1 MPGAMDG
8 SSRVKGGGWGT
19 KTAPLTTGGVKRPP
33 PGVSASK
40 LVGKTYEEYR
50 EECVKSGK
58 LFEDPDFP
66 AVNTSIFF
74 SKSPPKPF
82 EWKRPS
88 EITPDAQFIVG
99 GASRFDIQQG
109 ELGNC
114 WLLAATSC
122 LCQYPD
128 LLNKVVQVNDNNSF
142 NPAEGYCGIF
152 RFRFWA
158 FGKWTE
164 VVVDD
169 RLPTY
174 NGRLVFLHSAQKN
187 EYWSSLFEKA
197 YAKLNG
203 SYENLIGGSSS
214 EAMEDFTG
222 GITEIFDL
230 HQNPPANLSQIMMK
244 AQARS
249 SLMGCSIDQGGLGS
263 EAKLNNG
270 LVVGHAYSITGIK
283 NVKYQGKEIPLVRV
297 RNPWGNECEWT
308 GAWSDKS
315 SEWNQISKEERESVG
330 LVFDDDGEFWISFP
344 DFQREFTKLEI
355 CHLGPEYSDGDASA
369 KKRWEMTPQNGSW
382 RKRVNAG
389 GCRNFLDT
397 FWTNPQYRIE
407 IVDPDEDDDEN
418 AGTLI
423 VGLLQEEARKKGT
436 ELLTV
441 GYAIYKLKDPNCG
454 PLDLNFFKFNASVAK
469 SPSFVNMREVCGR
482 HKLEPGTYCVV
493 PSTFGPNEEG
503 DFLVRLFTEK
513 PASSAE
519 IDEET
524 KITTPSKPVAPPVTQ
539 EDAAQEKALRESF
552 KKIAGDDLEVDAYE
566 LQGILNA
573 AFMKEFKFDGFSVDT
588 CRSLVAMKDVD
599 RSGKLGYEE
608 FKKLWTDLRTWKGAF
623 KKHDSDQSGNFN
635 SYELRETLHY
645 IGISISNST
654 FNSLVQR
661 YSRKDG
667 KIYFDDYISCI
678 ARLSTMFDIFKDVS
692 RGEKKAAFGLDEF
705 IATTMYS

>member
-1 MPGAMDG
+1 MPGATDG

-40 LVGKTYEEYR
+40 LVGKSYDEYR
-50 EECVKSGK
+50 AECLKEGK

-128 LLNKVVQVNDNNSF
+128 LLNKVVPQDDNQSF
-142 NPAEGYCGIF
+142 VPAEGYCGIF

-230 HQNPPANLSQIMMK
+230 RQNPPANLFQIMVK
-244 AQARS
+244 AQDRS
-249 SLMGCSIDQGGLGS
+249 SLMGCSIDQGGLGT

-270 LVVGHAYSITGIK
+270 LVVGHAYSITGVK
-283 NVKYQGKEIPLVRV
+283 NVKYLGSDVPLVRV

-315 SEWNQISKEERESVG
+315 SEWTKISKEERENVG
-330 LVFDDDGEFWISFP
+330 LVFDDDGEFWISFK
-344 DFQREFTKLEI
+344 DFMREFSKLEI
-355 CHLGPEYSDGDASA
+355 CHLGPEYSDGGSA

-382 RKRVNAG
+382 RRRVNAG

-407 IVDPDEDDDEN
+407 IVDPDEEDDEN

-441 GYAIYKLKDPNCG
+441 GYAIYRLKDPNCG
-454 PLDLNFFKFNASVAK
+454 PLDLNFFKYNASVAK

-513 PASSAE
+513 PATSAE

-524 KITTPSKPVAPPVTQ
+524 KISTPSQPVAPAATQ
-539 EDAAQEKALRESF
+539 EDAAQERALRESF
-552 KKIAGDDLEVDAYE
+552 KKIAGEDLEVDAYE

-608 FKKLWTDLRTWKGAF
+608 FKKLWADMRTWKAAF
-623 KKHDSDQSGNFN
+623 KAHDADQSGNFN
-635 SYELRETLHY
+635 SYELRETLKHT
-645 IGISISNST
+645 GISVSNST

-667 KIYFDDYISCI
+667 KIYFDDFISCI
-678 ARLSTMFDIFKDVS
+678 ARLMTMFDIFKDVS
-692 RGEKKAAFGLDEF
+692 KGEKKAAFGLDEF

>member
-1 MPGAMDG
+1 M
-8 SSRVKGGGWGT
+8 
-19 KTAPLTTGGVKRPP
+19 TTGGVKRPP

-40 LVGKTYEEYR
+40 LVGKTYEQYR
-50 EECVKSGK
+50 EECLREGK

-66 AVNTSIFF
+66 AINTSIFY

-99 GASRFDIQQG
+99 GASRFDVQQG
-109 ELGNC
+109 ELGDC

-122 LCQYPD
+122 LCMHQD
-128 LLNKVVQVNDNNSF
+128 LFNKVVPSEDNHSF

-152 RFRFWA
+152 RFRFWT

-169 RLPTY
+169 KLPTY
-174 NGRLVFLHSAQKN
+174 NGNLVFLHSAQKN

-203 SYENLIGGSSS
+203 SYENLKGGSSS

-230 HQNPPANLSQIMMK
+230 RANPPNNLFQIMSK
-244 AQARS
+244 AQSRS
-249 SLMGCSIDQGGLGS
+249 SLMGCSVDQGGMGT
-263 EAKLNNG
+263 EAQLPNG

-283 NVKYQGKEIPLVRV
+283 LVKYRGQEIPLVRV
-297 RNPWGNECEWT
+297 RNPWGNECEWK
-308 GAWSDKS
+308 GAWSDQS
-315 SEWNQISKEERESVG
+315 PEWTQITAQERADLG
-330 LVFDDDGEFWISFP
+330 IVFNDDGEFWISIT
-344 DFQREFTKLEI
+344 DFAREFTKLEI
-355 CHLGPEYSDGDASA
+355 CHLGPDYSDDKSQ
-369 KKRWEMTPQNGSW
+369 KKRWEMTPANGSW
-382 RKRVNAG
+382 RRRVNAG

-407 IVDPDEDDDEN
+407 IVDPDEEDDEN

-423 VGLLQEEARKKGT
+423 VGVLQEEARKKGA
-436 ELLTV
+436 ELLTI
-441 GYAIYKLKDPNCG
+441 GYAIYRLKDPNCG
-454 PLDLNFFKFNASVAK
+454 PLDLNFFKYNASVAK

-493 PSTFGPNEEG
+493 PSTFAAGEEG
-503 DFLVRLFTEK
+503 DFLIRLFTEK
-513 PASSAE
+513 PAVSGE

-524 KITTPSKPVAPPVTQ
+524 KLTTPDKPADPPKVTQ
-539 EDAAQEKALRESF
+539 QDVEQEKALRESF

-599 RSGKLGYEE
+599 RSGKLGYDE
-608 FKKLWTDLRTWKGAF
+608 FKKLWSDLRIWKAAF
-623 KKHDSDQSGNFN
+623 KDHDDDKSGNFN
-635 SYELRETLHY
+635 SYELRQTLHH
-645 IGISISNST
+645 IGVSVSNAT

-667 KIYFDDYISCI
+667 KIYFDDYISCV
-678 ARLSTMFDIFKDVS
+678 ARLSTMFDIFREVS
-692 RGEKKAAFGLDEF
+692 AGDKKAAFNLDEF

>member
-1 MPGAMDG
+1 
-8 SSRVKGGGWGT
+8 V
-19 KTAPLTTGGVKRPP
+19 GGVKRPP
-33 PGVSASK
+33 PGLSSAN
-40 LVGKTYEEYR
+40 LVGKTYEQYR
-50 EECVKSGK
+50 DECLQSGK

-66 AVNTSIFF
+66 AVNTSIFY
-74 SKSPPKPF
+74 SKTPPKPF
-82 EWKRPS
+82 EWKRPT
-88 EITPDAQFIVG
+88 EITPDAEFVVG
-99 GASRFDIQQG
+99 GASRFDVQQG
-109 ELGNC
+109 ELGDC

-128 LLNKVVQVNDNNSF
+128 LFNKVVPSEDNHSF
-142 NPAEGYCGIF
+142 NPADGYCGIF
-152 RFRFWA
+152 RFRFWT

-203 SYENLIGGSSS
+203 SYENLKGGSSS

-222 GITEIFDL
+222 GITEIFDVKQYDQQKL
-230 HQNPPANLSQIMMK
+230 YQIMSK
-244 AQARS
+244 AQDRS
-249 SLMGCSIDQGGLGS
+249 SLMGCSIDQGGMGS
-263 EAKLNNG
+263 EAQLANG

-283 NVKYQGKEIPLVRV
+283 SVKYQGKDVPLVRV
-297 RNPWGNECEWT
+297 RNPWGNECEWK

-315 SEWNQISKEERESVG
+315 TEWNQISADDRKSMG
-330 LVFDDDGEFWISFP
+330 LTFDDDGEFWISFP
-344 DFQREFTKLEI
+344 DFFREFTKLEI
-355 CHLGPEYSDGDASA
+355 CHLGPDYSDDTSP
-369 KKRWEMTPQNGSW
+369 KRRWEMTAQNGSW

-423 VGLLQEEARKKGT
+423 VGVLQEEARKRGA
-436 ELLTV
+436 ELQTI
-441 GYAIYKLKDPNCG
+441 GYVIYKLQDPNCG
-454 PLDLNFFKFNASVAK
+454 PLDLNFFKFNASAAK
-469 SPSFVNMREVCGR
+469 SPSFINLREICGR
-482 HKLEPGTYCVV
+482 HKLAPGTYCVV

-503 DFLVRLFTEK
+503 DFLIRLFTEK
-513 PASSAE
+513 PAVAGE

-524 KITTPSKPVAPPVTQ
+524 KITTPDEPKRPAVTEQ
-539 EDAAQEKALRESF
+539 DAEQEKALRESF
-552 KKIAGDDLEVDAYE
+552 KKIAGEDLEVDAYE

-599 RSGKLGYEE
+599 RSGKLGYDE
-608 FKKLWTDLRTWKGAF
+608 FKKLWTDLRTWKAAF
-623 KKHDSDQSGNFN
+623 KAHDKDNSCNFN

-645 IGISISNST
+645 IGVSVSNAT

-678 ARLSTMFDIFKDVS
+678 ARLSTMFDIFRDVS
-692 RGEKKAAFGLDEF
+692 SGEKKAAFSLDEF